1 MPSSQ
6 ILVLLGDAGPVRNV
20 AAHAVAGVDAAVP
33 AAQAEI
39 FAVPAW
45 AVGLVGAIVVL
56 SGVLYFFWRVRSA
69 RRGPRA
75 PTSVRPATGKIR

>member
-1 MPSSQ
+1 MLRGAGT
-6 ILVLLGDAGPVRNV
+6 LVALQDTPPLASGAGTFP
-20 AAHAVAGVDAAVP
+20 
-33 AAQAEI
+33 
-39 FAVPAW
+39 VPAW
-45 AVGLVGAIVVL
+45 VVALFGGTVVL